1 VGVRNGREAVLN
13 LETGLEVLQPA
24 TLVLDAIG
32 VAAFAATGALAAAR
46 KGMDITGFALLAI
59 VTGVGGGTLRDL
71 LLGITPVGWVG
82 DPFAVFLCI
91 GVAAMTYGFYG
102 RLEKMQKAIVWC
114 DALGLAL
121 FSVTGAKLA
130 LAAGAAPVVACAMG
144 VVTATFGGIIRD
156 VLSAEVPLIL
166 RREIYAT
173 ASLLGAAVFVILQ
186 ALAAPVELAMAGGF
200 MAAFTLRGLAI
211 ANGWSLPGRDYQ
223 H

>member
-1 VGVRNGREAVLN
+1 MMHLEIMD
-13 LETGLEVLQPA
+13 LETGLEILQPA
-24 TLVLDAIG
+24 TMILDAIG

-46 KGMDITGFALLAI
+46 KDMDITGFALLAI
-59 VTGVGGGTLRDL
+59 VTGVGGGTLRDV
-71 LLGITPVGWVG
+71 LLGITPVGWVS

-91 GVAAMTYGFYG
+91 GVAAITYLGYG
-102 RLEKMQKAIVWC
+102 RLQFMRKAIVWC
-114 DALGLAL
+114 DALGMAL

-173 ASLLGAAVFVILQ
+173 ASLLGAAVFVTLS
-186 ALAAPVELAMAGGF
+186 ALAIPVEFAFAGGF
-200 MAAFTLRGLAI
+200 VAAFALRALAI
-211 ANGWSLPGRDYQ
+211 INGWSLPGRLNP
-223 H
+223 

>member
-1 VGVRNGREAVLN
+1 MID

-24 TLVLDAIG
+24 TLILDAVG

-46 KGMDITGFALLAI
+46 KGMDVTGFALLAI
-59 VTGVGGGTLRDL
+59 VTGVGGGTLRDV
-71 LLGITPVGWVG
+71 LLGITPVSWVV

-91 GVAAMTYGFYG
+91 GVAALTYAFYG
-102 RLEKMQKAIVWC
+102 RLQFMRKAIIWC

-130 LAAGAAPVVACAMG
+130 LNAGAAPVVACAMG

-173 ASLLGAAVFVILQ
+173 ASLLGAAVFVSLHAFAMPIDL
-186 ALAAPVELAMAGGF
+186 ALAGGF
-200 MAAFTLRGLAI
+200 LAAFCLRGLAI
-211 ANGWSLPGRDYQ
+211 IKGWSLPGRGQ
-223 H
+223 NNSAL

>member
-1 VGVRNGREAVLN
+1 MLN

-24 TLVLDAIG
+24 TLILDAVG
-32 VAAFAATGALAAAR
+32 VAAFAATGALVAAR

-71 LLGITPVGWVG
+71 LLGIAPVGWVG

-91 GVAAMTYGFYG
+91 GVATLTYAFYG
-102 RLEKMQKAIVWC
+102 RLHKMQKAIIWC

-121 FSVTGAKLA
+121 FSVTGTKLA
-130 LAAGAAPVVACAMG
+130 LATGAAPVVACAMG

-173 ASLLGAAVFVILQ
+173 ASLLGAAVFVVLQ
-186 ALAAPVELAMAGGF
+186 ALAFPLELAMAAGF
-200 MAAFTLRGLAI
+200 TAAFALRGLAI
-211 ANGWSLPGRDYQ
+211 INGWSLPGRDRASN
-223 H
+223 

>member
-1 VGVRNGREAVLN
+1 MLN
-13 LETGLEVLQPA
+13 FETGLQVLQPA

-32 VAAFAATGALAAAR
+32 VAAFAATGALTAAR
-46 KGMDITGFALLAI
+46 KNMDITGFALLAI
-59 VTGVGGGTLRDL
+59 VTGVGGGTLRDV

-91 GVAAMTYGFYG
+91 GVAALTYVFYG
-102 RLEKMQKAIVWC
+102 RLQFIRKAIVWC

-121 FSVTGAKLA
+121 FSITGAKLA
-130 LAAGAAPVVACAMG
+130 LAAGAAPIVACAMG

-173 ASLLGAAVFVILQ
+173 ASLLGAAVFVTLK
-186 ALAAPVELAMAGGF
+186 ALALPVEVAMGAGF
-200 MAAFTLRGLAI
+200 TAAFALRGLAI
-211 ANGWSLPGRDYQ
+211 INGWSLPGKANGQ
-223 H
+223 HKT

>member
-1 VGVRNGREAVLN
+1 MIS

-24 TLVLDAIG
+24 TLILDAIG
-32 VAAFAATGALAAAR
+32 VAAFAATGALVAAR

-71 LLGITPVGWVG
+71 LLGITPVSWVS

-91 GVAAMTYGFYG
+91 GVAIVTYAGYG
-102 RLEKMQKAIVWC
+102 QLQFMHKAIVWC
-114 DALGLAL
+114 DALGMAL

-130 LAAGAAPVVACAMG
+130 LTAGAAPVVACAMG

-173 ASLLGAAVFVILQ
+173 ASLLGATVFVILQ
-186 ALAAPVELAMAGGF
+186 ALAAPIELALAGGF
-200 MAAFTLRGLAI
+200 FAAFALRALAI
-211 ANGWSLPGRDYQ
+211 VNGWSLPGRLNP
-223 H
+223 

>member
-1 VGVRNGREAVLN
+1 MLG

-24 TLVLDAIG
+24 TLILDAIG

-46 KGMDITGFALLAI
+46 KDMDITGFALLAI

-91 GVAAMTYGFYG
+91 AVAALTYAFYG
-102 RLEKMQKAIVWC
+102 RLQKMQKAIVWC

-130 LAAGAAPVVACAMG
+130 LTAGAAPVVACAMG

-173 ASLLGAAVFVILQ
+173 ASLLGAAVFVTLQ
-186 ALAAPVELAMAGGF
+186 ALALPVELALAGGF
-200 MAAFTLRGLAI
+200 IAAFALRGLAI
-211 ANGWSLPGRDYQ
+211 VNGWSLPGKASGQ
-223 H
+223 HKD

>member
-1 VGVRNGREAVLN
+1 MIN
-13 LETGLEVLQPA
+13 LETGMEILQPA
-24 TLVLDAIG
+24 TMILDALG
-32 VAAFAATGALAAAR
+32 VAAFAATGALTAAR
-46 KGMDITGFALLAI
+46 KDMDITGFALLAI
-59 VTGVGGGTLRDL
+59 VTGIGGGTLRDL

-91 GVAAMTYGFYG
+91 GVAVLTYAFYG
-102 RLEKMQKAIVWC
+102 RLEKMQKAIIWC

-130 LAAGAAPVVACAMG
+130 LTAGAAPIVACAMG
-144 VVTATFGGIIRD
+144 VITATFGGIIRD

-186 ALAAPVELAMAGGF
+186 VLELPVEVAMAAGF
-200 MAAFTLRGLAI
+200 IAAFVLRGLAI
-211 ANGWSLPGRDYQ
+211 MNGWSLPGRINN
-223 H
+223 